1 MSVLKLVN
9 QGFDHVEFVVAD
21 LEKHSK
27 MYERLG
33 FELIGESGAHA
44 GMGRRRVFGQGAIRM
59 LVREASPQG
68 GVADAFW
75 STHGDGVT
83 ALGLE
88 VEDVRRT
95 FDEVVKRG
103 ARVAREPKRF
113 ESDDGAVW
121 RAEIYT
127 PSDLRYSFMQREPGR
142 GGRAVLFDDGLTVT
156 AMMNPSHGHL
166 MGIDHLTNNVSI
178 GEMAHWVDWYKKT
191 FDFVVTR
198 HFDIRT
204 GRTGLTSDVVE
215 SRDGRV
221 KVPINQA
228 TEKESQVQEFVDRFK
243 GPGVQHL
250 AFSTSNIV
258 DSLTMFRRQNF
269 KFLTVPSTYYEAVP
283 KRVPNVREDMTVL
296 EDLGVLLDGDA
307 TGYLL
312 QIFTEELVGPFFLE
326 LIQRKG
332 NRGFGEG
339 NFRALFEAIER
350 DQVKR
355 GVLKV

>member
-1 MSVLKLVN
+1 
-9 QGFDHVEFVVAD
+9 
-21 LEKHSK
+21 

-33 FELIGESGAHA
+33 FLLLGEAPA
-44 GMGRRRVFGQGAIRM
+44 TEKVGRRRVYGQGAVRM
-59 LVREASPQG
+59 LVREAG
-68 GVADAFW
+68 KNDAFW
-75 STHGDGVT
+75 NAHGDGIT

-88 VEDVRRT
+88 VQDVRQT

-103 ARVAREPKRF
+103 AKVAREPVKF
-113 ESDDGAVW
+113 ESENGSVW
-121 RAEIYT
+121 RAEIFT
-127 PSDLRYSFMQREPGR
+127 PCDLRYSLMQREPGSK
-142 GGRAVLFDDGLTVT
+142 GKAVLFDENLTVSGL
-156 AMMNPSHGHL
+156 MNGSPSHL

-178 GEMAHWVDWYKKT
+178 GEMPHWVEWYKKT

-250 AFSTSNIV
+250 AFTTSNIV
-258 DSLTMFRRQNF
+258 DSLTQFRKKGF

-296 EDLGVLLDGDA
+296 EDLGVLLDGDQ

-350 DQVKR
+350 DQVRR
-355 GVLKV
+355 GVLTV